1 VLLIVGAEILVRA
14 AVRLAASLKV
24 RPLIIGLTIVAF
36 GSSAP
41 QMTVSLQATLA
52 GNTDIAVGSVI
63 GSSIFNIL
71 VTLGLSALIIPLRV
85 SRQLVR
91 LDIPVMILAGLLVFT
106 LAANEE
112 LTPLDGL
119 LLLCALLAYLG
130 VLHYQT
136 RHSRRPRTLDIVAKA
151 PWLSSVLLMFGGLLV
166 LVLAGHLLLG
176 AAVDVASDLGLSE
189 RIIGLTLIG
198 VGTSL
203 PCLAT
208 SLIAALRGERDI
220 AVGNVIGSNLFNLLG
235 VLGLTALLAP
245 SPLSVSPNALDF
257 DLPVMLGVVVL
268 CLPVFYTGYRVT
280 RIEGLVLLGLYL
292 VRSGKQLSSITI
304 SGNGQH
310 IMTDVYS
317 SAGLIAALI
326 VIHFTGWTWLDPAV
340 SLVMGG
346 LILGKGYQLLRRSIS
361 GLMDETDMKIVDK
374 VITILSAH
382 RRENWIDIHNM
393 RVQQYGNNYHIDCH
407 VTLPYYLELNDAHDE
422 MKKIE
427 KLVNEG
433 FAGSEVEFFI
443 HMDPCIPS
451 CCHYCLKEA
460 CPVRSHAFTGE
471 IIWTR
476 DNVLPNRKHG

>member
-1 VLLIVGAEILVRA
+1 MFSGLLLLIVGAEVLVRA

-63 GSSIFNIL
+63 GSSIFNVL
-71 VTLGLSALIIPLRV
+71 VTLGLAALIIPLRV

-91 LDIPVMILAGLLVFT
+91 LDIPVMIIAALLVFT

-119 LLLCALLAYLG
+119 LLLIALLAYLG

-136 RHSRRPRTLDIVAKA
+136 RHSRRPRTLDTVARA
-151 PWLSSVLLMFGGLLV
+151 PWLSSVIRIVGGLLV

-189 RIIGLTLIG
+189 RIVGLTLIG

-208 SLIAALRGERDI
+208 SLIAALRGEREI

-245 SPLSVSPNALDF
+245 MPLSVSPNAVDF

-268 CLPVFYTGYRVT
+268 CLPVFYSGYRVT
-280 RIEGLVLLGLYL
+280 RAEGLVMLGLYL
-292 VRSGKQLSSITI
+292 A
-304 SGNGQH
+304 
-310 IMTDVYS
+310 Y
-317 SAGLIAALI
+317 GL
-326 VIHFTGWTWLDPAV
+326 H
-340 SLVMGG
+340 VM
-346 LILGKGYQLLRRSIS
+346 
-361 GLMDETDMKIVDK
+361 
-374 VITILSAH
+374 
-382 RRENWIDIHNM
+382 
-393 RVQQYGNNYHIDCH
+393 
-407 VTLPYYLELNDAHDE
+407 
-422 MKKIE
+422 
-427 KLVNEG
+427 
-433 FAGSEVEFFI
+433 
-443 HMDPCIPS
+443 
-451 CCHYCLKEA
+451 
-460 CPVRSHAFTGE
+460 AFTTGMPLAGKLE
-471 IIWTR
+471 HLMLYY
-476 DNVLPNRKHG
+476 VLPALVAFLLFSTLRAWRRQHKREPQ